1 MSSTHPDPAPVPASI
16 ASYRKGRSNDLLARC
31 REFSAMLDAL
41 RAEGDYPTQYRLE
54 LLGPLD
60 HEIVVRDPHTSRP
73 KRLVCFDSNSY
84 LGLHLHPRVVAAAH
98 RALDEAGAGTPSAPL
113 LSGTSRWLREL
124 EDVVAAFHGRE
135 AALVFPSGYA
145 ANVGILTGL
154 LRPDDLAVRDRY
166 VHASLHDG
174 CRFSGARGGV
184 YAHRDAGSAARALAR
199 DDGRGGK
206 LLVTDGVFSMHGSV
220 APLPGLAAVARDAGA
235 LLMVDE
241 AHATGVVGA
250 TGRGTEE
257 LFGLRG
263 RIDVLMG
270 TFSKAA
276 GAAGGYVAGSR
287 DLVDYLRFFA
297 RSAVFTA
304 SLPAPV
310 SAAVAEAFRLMDED
324 PAPRERLRRNARRF
338 TASLEALGVA
348 PLATG
353 TPIVAVRVGSQATLL
368 RAGRELYDAGIRCGS
383 VSYPAVP
390 ADSCLLRFTVNARHT
405 DEELDRTAETL
416 ARVAA
421 RHGFLGNVAPGA
433 ALDGAPEGPS

>member
-1 MSSTHPDPAPVPASI
+1 MSVPVPNASPIPASI
-16 ASYRKGRSNDLLARC
+16 AGFRKDRSVDLLQRC
-31 REFSAMLDAL
+31 REFSALLDTL

-54 LLGPLD
+54 LLSPLD
-60 HEIVVRDPHTSRP
+60 HEIVVRDPLTSRP

-84 LGLHLHPRVVAAAH
+84 LGLHLHPRVTAAAR

-124 EDVVAAFHGRE
+124 EDVVASFHGRE

-145 ANVGILTGL
+145 ANIGILTGL
-154 LRPDDLAVRDRY
+154 LRPGDFAVRDRY
-166 VHASLHDG
+166 SHASLHDG

-184 YAHRDAGSAARALAR
+184 YAHRDPASAARALAR

-206 LLVTDGVFSMHGSV
+206 LLATDGVFSMHGSV
-220 APLPGLAAVARDAGA
+220 APLPGLAAVAHDAGA

-257 LFGLRG
+257 LFGLPG
-263 RIDVLMG
+263 GIDVLMG

-276 GAAGGYVAGSR
+276 GAAGGYVVGPR
-287 DLVDYLRFFA
+287 DLVEYLRFFA

-304 SLPAPV
+304 SLPATV
-310 SAAVAEAFRLMDED
+310 FAAVAEAFRLMDED
-324 PAPRERLRRNARRF
+324 PAPRERLRENARRF
-338 TASLEALGVA
+338 TASLEALGIA
-348 PLATG
+348 PLASG
-353 TPIVAVRVGSQATLL
+353 TPIVAVRVGTQATLL

-390 ADSCLLRFTVNARHT
+390 ADACLLRFTVNARHT
-405 DEELDRTAETL
+405 SEELDRTAETL

-421 RHGFLGNVAPGA
+421 RHGFLRA
-433 ALDGAPEGPS
+433 GAPPDVRGPVDGDAS

>member
-1 MSSTHPDPAPVPASI
+1 MSVHLPDSAPVPTSI
-16 ASYRKGRSNDLLARC
+16 SAFRKGRSGDLLERC
-31 REFSAMLDAL
+31 RSFSAMLDGL
-41 RAEGDYPTQYRLE
+41 RTEGDYPTQYRLE

-60 HEIVVRDPHTSRP
+60 HEIVVRDPLTSQP
-73 KRLVCFDSNSY
+73 KKLVCFDSNSY
-84 LGLHLHPRVVAAAH
+84 LGLHLHPRVIAAAH

-145 ANVGILTGL
+145 ANIGILTGL
-154 LRPDDLAVRDRY
+154 LRPEDFAVRDRY

-184 YAHRDAGSAARALAR
+184 YAHRDPESAARSFAR
-199 DDGRGGK
+199 DEGRGGR

-220 APLPGLAAVARDAGA
+220 APLPELAAVARDAGA

-241 AHATGVVGA
+241 AHATGVVGP
-250 TGRGTEE
+250 TGRGSEE
-257 LFGLRG
+257 LFGLPG

-276 GAAGGYVAGSR
+276 GASGGYVAGPR

-324 PAPRERLRRNARRF
+324 PAPRERLRQNACRF
-338 TASLEALGVA
+338 TASLASLGVA
-348 PLATG
+348 PLAPG
-353 TPIVAVRVGSQATLL
+353 TPIVAVRVGPQATLL

-405 DEELDRTAETL
+405 NEELDRTAEVL

-421 RHGFLGNVAPGA
+421 RHGFLGSGPAVN
-433 ALDGAPEGPS
+433 LDDGVEGTPS

>member
-1 MSSTHPDPAPVPASI
+1 MSAPAPNPAAVPASI
-16 ASYRKGRSNDLLARC
+16 AAFRKDRSSDLLQRC
-31 REFSAMLDAL
+31 RDFSAMLDAL
-41 RAEGDYPTQYRLE
+41 RAEGDYLTQYRLE
-54 LLGPLD
+54 LLSPLD
-60 HEIVVRDPHTSRP
+60 HEIVVRDPLTSAP

-84 LGLHLHPRVVAAAH
+84 LGLHLHPRVTAAAR

-113 LSGTSRWLREL
+113 LSGTSRWLRDL
-124 EDVVAAFHGRE
+124 EEVVAAFHDRE

-145 ANVGILTGL
+145 ANIGILTGL
-154 LRPDDLAVRDRY
+154 LRPGDLAVRDRY

-184 YAHRDAGSAARALAR
+184 YAHRDADAAARALAR
-199 DDGRGGK
+199 DAGGAGR
-206 LLVTDGVFSMHGSV
+206 LVVTDGVFSMHGSI
-220 APLPGLAAVARDAGA
+220 APIPELAAVARDAGA

-250 TGRGTEE
+250 TGRGSEE
-257 LFGLRG
+257 LFGLPG

-276 GAAGGYVAGSR
+276 GAAGGYVVGPR

-310 SAAVAEAFRLMDED
+310 FAAVAEAFRLMDED
-324 PAPRERLRRNARRF
+324 PGPRERLHENSRRF
-338 TASLEALGVA
+338 TSALEALGVA

-353 TPIVAVRVGSQATLL
+353 TPIVAVRVGPQATLL

-390 ADSCLLRFTVNARHT
+390 ADGCLLRFTVNARHT
-405 DEELDRTAETL
+405 AEEIDRTAETL

-421 RHGFLGNVAPGA
+421 RHGFLGKASPA
-433 ALDGAPEGPS
+433 GPDASPFGEPS

>member
-1 MSSTHPDPAPVPASI
+1 MSASPPNPAAVPASI
-16 ASYRKGRSNDLLARC
+16 AAFRRDRSGDLLQRC
-31 REFSAMLDAL
+31 REFSAMLDTL

-54 LLGPLD
+54 LLSPLD
-60 HEIVVRDPHTSRP
+60 HEIVVRDPLTSAP

-84 LGLHLHPRVVAAAH
+84 LGLHLHPRVTAAA
-98 RALDEAGAGTPSAPL
+98 RKALDEAGAGTPSAPL
-113 LSGTSRWLREL
+113 LSGTSRWLRDL
-124 EDVVAAFHGRE
+124 EEVVAAFHGRE

-145 ANVGILTGL
+145 ANIGILTGL
-154 LRPDDLAVRDRY
+154 LRPGDLAVRDRY

-184 YAHRDAGSAARALAR
+184 YAHRDAASAARALAR
-199 DDGRGGK
+199 DEGGAGR
-206 LLVTDGVFSMHGSV
+206 LVVTDGVFSMHGSV
-220 APLPGLAAVARDAGA
+220 APIPELASVAHAAGA

-257 LFGLRG
+257 LFGLHG

-276 GAAGGYVAGSR
+276 GAAGGYVVGPR

-297 RSAVFTA
+297 HAAVFTA

-310 SAAVAEAFRLMDED
+310 FAAVAEAFRLMDED
-324 PAPRERLRRNARRF
+324 PGPRERLHENSRRF
-338 TASLEALGVA
+338 TSALEALGVA

-353 TPIVAVRVGSQATLL
+353 TPIVAVRVGPQATLL

-390 ADSCLLRFTVNARHT
+390 ADGCLLRFTVNARHT
-405 DEELDRTAETL
+405 AEELDRTAETL

-421 RHGFLGNVAPGA
+421 RHGFLGKASHAGPGA
-433 ALDGAPEGPS
+433 DSFGEPS